1 MASPNPHSEGGL
13 SVNASEQT
21 VLLTASEVRAAALDL
36 LARRE
41 HGVVELGT
49 KLAKRFR
56 SRESDP
62 DLIERVI

>member
-13 SVNASEQT
+13 SVKASEQT
-21 VLLTASEVRAAALDL
+21 VLLTAGEIRVAALDL

-41 HGVVELGT
+41 HSAVELGT

-56 SRESDP
+56 CREGDPISLSR
-62 DLIERVI
+62 